1 VKRILLNLRI
11 GVRSLLSFKLRSTL
25 AILGVFLGTLS
36 LVVVT
41 SLSASLAV
49 QTEQE
54 IEKLGRNLLIISS
67 GQVRKHA
74 RTVRYMSQA
83 TNLTVADAEAIAAE
97 STHVKMVSPS
107 SGKLFPVR
115 YGGKV
120 LPAILVTGV
129 MPNYPQIRSF
139 YVQEGRFVHWED
151 HSNLAKVVVLGAR
164 VAEILFGSQNPIG
177 QTVLVHR
184 VPCRVIGVM
193 EPKGSDISGADRDS
207 QVFVPLNTYLRSL
220 VNQTHVNTIFAQ
232 TYERES
238 MAPAEAEI
246 TGLLRLRHRIT
257 SGKEDDFTVINM
269 RDVTALQSQAMDT
282 VSTLGA
288 VSSAV
293 SFVIG
298 GMGILSIMILMV
310 SERRMEIGIRRAM
323 GSRKRDIVFQFLT
336 ESSFISLLGGVAG
349 AVVGVLG
356 ASVIFG
362 LWELPYE
369 VSYSGV
375 LLALAAS
382 VAVGV
387 LGGVYPSKKAISI
400 QPVHILRGS

>member
-1 VKRILLNLRI
+1 MKRILLNLRI
-11 GVRSLLSFKLRSTL
+11 GVRSLLSFKLRSIL

-74 RTVRYMSQA
+74 RTVRYMSEA
-83 TNLTVADAEAIAAE
+83 TNLTVADAEAIAAG

-129 MPNYPQIRSF
+129 MPNYSQIRSF
-139 YVQEGRFVHWED
+139 YVQEGRFIHWED

-164 VAEILFGSQNPIG
+164 VAENLFGSQNAIG

-220 VNQTHVNTIFAQ
+220 VNQTHVNTIFVQ

-257 SGKEDDFTVINM
+257 SEKQDDFTVINM

-336 ESSFISLLGGVAG
+336 ESSFISLFGGFAG
-349 AVVGVLG
+349 AVIGVLG

-362 LWELPYE
+362 LWGLPYE